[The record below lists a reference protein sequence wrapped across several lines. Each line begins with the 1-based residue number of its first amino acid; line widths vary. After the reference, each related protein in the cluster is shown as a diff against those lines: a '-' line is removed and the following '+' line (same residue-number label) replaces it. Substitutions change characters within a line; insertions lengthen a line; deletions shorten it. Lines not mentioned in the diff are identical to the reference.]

1 MELISVVVPV
11 YNAGPYL
18 RQCLNSLAAQTYP
31 HVEIILVDDGSSDG
45 SDQVC
50 REYAERDGR
59 FQYVRLSANRGP
71 SVARNVGVRQ
81 AAGAFIS
88 FVDADD
94 YVEPGLLERL
104 HCSLTRNGADISAC
118 GADGIRL
125 EIGPARSYSRV
136 EAVCCLA
143 KGSPINHVPW
153 GKLYRTDL
161 ARSCPFDENVF
172 YSEDL
177 LFLYQ
182 ALKRSGKVSYI
193 PDVLYHYVN
202 REGSQMHSGMSARK
216 CTALAVQEVVCR
228 DAATQFPEAE
238 PHFRRLALETNRCMA
253 MLAVK
258 AGAEDGDVCA
268 YLRRLR
274 DDARRHFSWRALFLF
289 PSKKDAAAV
298 LALCAGAA
306 VFRGTA
312 AVFLRLKELRGR

>member
-45 SDQVC
+45 SGQVC

-125 EIGPARSYSRV
+125 ETGPARSYSRI

-143 KGSPINHVPW
+143 KGSPFNHVPW

>member
-45 SDQVC
+45 SDQMC

-125 EIGPARSYSRV
+125 ETGPARSYSRV

-143 KGSPINHVPW
+143 KGSPFNHVPW

>member
-59 FQYVRLSANRGP
+59 FQYVRLSANHGP

-143 KGSPINHVPW
+143 KGSPFNHVPW

>member
-1 MELISVVVPV
+1 MDLISVVVPV

-143 KGSPINHVPW
+143 KGSPFNHVPW

>member
-143 KGSPINHVPW
+143 KGSPFNHVPW

-161 ARSCPFDENVF
+161 ARSCPFDENGF

-228 DAATQFPEAE
+228 DAATQFPEAA

>member
-118 GADGIRL
+118 GAAGIRL

-143 KGSPINHVPW
+143 KGSPFNHVPW

>member
-45 SDQVC
+45 SGQVC

-71 SVARNVGVRQ
+71 SAARNVGVRQ

-125 EIGPARSYSRV
+125 ETGPARSYSRV

-143 KGSPINHVPW
+143 KGSPFNHVQW

-161 ARSCPFDENVF
+161 VRSCPFDENVF

-193 PDVLYHYVN
+193 PDGLYHYVN

-216 CTALAVQEVVCR
+216 CTALAVQEAVCR

-274 DDARRHFSWRALFLF
+274 DDSRRHFSWRALFLF

>member
-118 GADGIRL
+118 GADGNRL

-143 KGSPINHVPW
+143 KGSPFNHVPW

-258 AGAEDGDVCA
+258 AGAEAGDVCA
-268 YLRRLR
+268 YLIRLR

>member
-143 KGSPINHVPW
+143 KGSPFNHVPW

-177 LFLYQ
+177 LLLYQ

>member
-143 KGSPINHVPW
+143 KGSPFNHVPW

>member
-45 SDQVC
+45 SGQVC

-71 SVARNVGVRQ
+71 SAARNVGVRQ

-125 EIGPARSYSRV
+125 ETGPARSYSRI

-143 KGSPINHVPW
+143 KGSPFNHVPW

>member
-1 MELISVVVPV
+1 M
-11 YNAGPYL
+11 
-18 RQCLNSLAAQTYP
+18 
-31 HVEIILVDDGSSDG
+31 
-45 SDQVC
+45 
-50 REYAERDGR
+50 
-59 FQYVRLSANRGP
+59 
-71 SVARNVGVRQ
+71 
-81 AAGAFIS
+81 
-88 FVDADD
+88 DADD

-143 KGSPINHVPW
+143 KGSPFNHVPW